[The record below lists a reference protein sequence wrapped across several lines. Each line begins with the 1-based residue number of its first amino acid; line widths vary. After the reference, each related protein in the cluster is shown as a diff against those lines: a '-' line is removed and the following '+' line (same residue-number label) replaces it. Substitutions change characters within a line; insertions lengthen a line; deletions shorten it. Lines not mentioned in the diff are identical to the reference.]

1 MKTYTGER
9 TLDGIRVC
17 VDDQPL
23 DPRHDI
29 KLLSDGDFEWAYE
42 GTEPAQL
49 ALAILADHTGDPE
62 RALQYH
68 DAFMREII
76 ANLDNDWELT
86 SDDIDEAIAALGDRA
101 GTAPPTGATAD

>member
-17 VDDQPL
+17 VDGQPL
-23 DPRHDI
+23 DPRRDI

-42 GTEPAQL
+42 GAEPAQL
-49 ALAILADHTGDPE
+49 ALAILADHLGDAD
-62 RALQYH
+62 RALEYH

-86 SDDIDEAIAALGDRA
+86 SDDVDEAIAALGGRS
-101 GTAPPTGATAD
+101 PTGTTAD